1 MAGASERFGGRRR
14 MTLVVWRQKV
24 IDGLQIL
31 LIPHLFDVTIQEGFV
46 VFYCG
51 HGVYLFL
58 RAYTRC
64 HSRSGQQLH
73 LSASTLARVTT
84 AGLRRDRPGSHSF
97 QGIPSAGQVA
107 RPFLSYATEQL
118 DPD

>member
-1 MAGASERFGGRRR
+1 LAGASERFGGRRR

-24 IDGLQIL
+24 IDGLQIV

-73 LSASTLARVTT
+73 LAASTLARVTT
-84 AGLRRDRPGSHSF
+84 AGLPG
-97 QGIPSAGQVA
+97 AGYEATAYRAHQALV
-107 RPFLSYATEQL
+107 RWHVLSSSYATEQL